1 MIVPF
6 YCQQNVSPGV
16 RVIFLRRV
24 SIPAN
29 EVATRAGRGQAIAP
43 TMTTMELPAKLVHS
57 RGDGLSSPW
66 RGILTLWP
74 VKNRT
79 HTFSLFSLDG

>member
-66 RGILTLWP
+66 SPR
-74 VKNRT
+74 KNRARIT
-79 HTFSLFSLDG
+79 SSWHHLTPKLEA